1 MSLFPLQDAKA
12 WASRGIPLNCPSDT
26 ACKMFD
32 ASVQQYLGWFN
43 DGTLGGLE
51 GTLRRMLEADPCF
64 VMGKVL
70 SLGTSLL
77 GTGVSPETNDGVKFE
92 LQELCKLEGNLG
104 DKTRDLSTWEK
115 QHINA
120 IHLLSEGRFD
130 AASCEWEDILNFYP
144 RDPVALRFAHDAHFY
159 LGQSQKMCD
168 SIAGVLPEWPAEDP
182 LSGYLKGIYAF
193 GLVETNHFDEAEKQA
208 KKALVLN
215 PKDGWATHALA
226 HVYEMRAQMNEGLMF
241 MEDTE
246 SNWKTCDMLA
256 AHNYWHWSLYFMDEG
271 DYDKVLNI
279 YDKEIEPRF
288 THSGAMLDIVDACS
302 LLYRLEISGVDV
314 SNRWLQLAKVCSS
327 HYGDRL
333 LVFNDLHLLMAALG
347 AHDKGAQEL
356 ISGMEE
362 AGRSS
367 ADQAPFYSSPGVP
380 LAHAMVAQAC
390 GRHEEVAATL
400 SKLHAGFGV
409 VGGSGPQVGVIGLF
423 FVLPMFCLGDYE
435 MGMIISFEGF
445 HYNFP
450 NSIKQ
455 KC

>member
-1 MSLFPLQDAKA
+1 
-12 WASRGIPLNCPSDT
+12 
-26 ACKMFD
+26 
-32 ASVQQYLGWFN
+32 
-43 DGTLGGLE
+43 
-51 GTLRRMLEADPCF
+51 MLEADPCF

-208 KKALVLN
+208 K
-215 PKDGWATHALA
+215 
-226 HVYEMRAQMNEGLMF
+226 
-241 MEDTE
+241 
-246 SNWKTCDMLA
+246 KTCDMLA

-409 VGGSGPQVGVIGLF
+409 VGGSGPQRDVFNLIFIKSLLKSQKPKDSSLARRLINARLALRPTSKLNQRLF
-423 FVLPMFCLGDYE
+423 AALR
-435 MGMIISFEGF
+435 
-445 HYNFP
+445 
-450 NSIKQ
+450 
-455 KC
+455 